1 MKSQKVEIRHILV
14 KSERTAVLRNKNNL
28 WPQVPRPSIKL
39 ISRPEMLPHPPLPV
53 RRPQRPPMRHHRLS
67 CPHHIF
73 KAANRIIFNKLQYV
87 LGSVGLLSFYF
98 GGAKL
103 LRFLA
108 KTKHAPRK
116 LSYFVN
122 KHRLEFRIYMAGIT
136 SDLAQK
142 SGRFP
147 SLSHTVIP
155 YAYFFMT
162 SQMFFQRKLFL
173 KYWTR
178 MFPTKFWFLIRLQMP
193 LEVFNMPLL
202 VWLQL
207 WSLQKLR
214 L

>member
-73 KAANRIIFNKLQYV
+73 KAVNRIIFNKLQYV

-122 KHRLEFRIYMAGIT
+122 KHNAESTNIGHKSNFGTFWGHGILCIFIKDNNFLGAFSILEKNLT
-136 SDLAQK
+136 N
-142 SGRFP
+142 
-147 SLSHTVIP
+147 
-155 YAYFFMT
+155 
-162 SQMFFQRKLFL
+162 
-173 KYWTR
+173 
-178 MFPTKFWFLIRLQMP
+178 
-193 LEVFNMPLL
+193 FNPP
-202 VWLQL
+202 
-207 WSLQKLR
+207 K
-214 L
+214 